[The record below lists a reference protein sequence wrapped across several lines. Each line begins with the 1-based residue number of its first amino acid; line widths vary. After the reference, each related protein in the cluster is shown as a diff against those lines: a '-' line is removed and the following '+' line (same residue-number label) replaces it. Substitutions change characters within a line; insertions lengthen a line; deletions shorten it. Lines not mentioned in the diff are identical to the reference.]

1 MLDLALESLL
11 VFFILLLVLALDDLL
26 CLFGHTVELHVE
38 CSLLVVLDL
47 EIETLDLTLDLLQ
60 TCVMLEN
67 LLHLVDLRVALVT
80 DLVVF
85 RLDHVK
91 VDQDGIL
98 VVCGDR

>member
-1 MLDLALESLL
+1 MAFEALL

-26 CLFGHTVELHVE
+26 RLFGHTIELHIE
-38 CSLLVVLDL
+38 CSLLVVLNL

-67 LLHLVDLRVALVT
+67 LFHLVDLRVALVT
-80 DLVVF
+80 DLVIL

-98 VVCGDR
+98 VVSCDR